1 MPEPSG
7 RADESILSAARSVL
21 VQGIT
26 GREAAMVVR
35 HMLAYG
41 TRVVAGVTPG
51 RGGQAIEDVPVYDTV
66 AQAQAAHATTATL
79 ISVPP
84 AGALDAV
91 LEALDA
97 GLRLLVL
104 VTERVPRHD
113 ALRAVAAAQAAGA
126 TLIGP
131 NCTGL
136 IVPAL
141 RLKLGPIGGDRPE
154 RCFAPGRV
162 AVVSRSGGM
171 TAECAWMVRR
181 AGEGVSIAISVGGDP
196 LVGTPPAAAL
206 ALLERDPATAAAV
219 LWGEPGT
226 RFEED
231 VADLL
236 LAGGFTRPLIVH
248 IAGRFVEDFPAGA
261 VFGHAAALIAGEAG
275 RPSAKIGRLRAAG
288 AHIAERLDDLGAQ
301 LRAVLG

>member
-1 MPEPSG
+1 MALLNLG
-7 RADESILSAARSVL
+7 DVRVL

-26 GREAAMVVR
+26 GREAAMVVG

-41 TRVVAGVTPG
+41 TPVVAGVTPG
-51 RGGQAIEDVPVYDTV
+51 RGGQQVQGVPVFDTV
-66 AQAQAAHATTATL
+66 ARAVAATGATATL

-91 LEALDA
+91 LEALAA
-97 GLRLLVL
+97 GLRLLAL

-113 ALRAVAAAQAAGA
+113 AVRAVTAARAAGA

-136 IVPAL
+136 IVPAR

-162 AVVSRSGGM
+162 AIVSRSGGM

-181 AGEGVSIAISVGGDP
+181 AGEGVSLAVSVGGDP
-196 LVGTPPAAAL
+196 LIGTRPAAIL
-206 ALLERDPATAAAV
+206 AALERDSATAAAV
-219 LWGEPGT
+219 LWGEPGAPT
-226 RFEED
+226 RKRPPICSWPA
-231 VADLL
+231 VSPAADRPRR
-236 LAGGFTRPLIVH
+236 RPLH
-248 IAGRFVEDFPAGA
+248 RGPAGR
-261 VFGHAAALIAGEAG
+261 
-275 RPSAKIGRLRAAG
+275 GRLRPRCG
-288 AHIAERLDDLGAQ
+288 ARPG
-301 LRAVLG
+301 

>member
-1 MPEPSG
+1 VSLLNEG
-7 RADESILSAARSVL
+7 EIRVL

-26 GREAAMVVR
+26 GREAAMVVG

-41 TRVVAGVTPG
+41 TPVAAGVTPG
-51 RGGQAIEDVPVYDTV
+51 RGGQQVHGVPVFDTV
-66 AQAQAAHATTATL
+66 MAAVAATGVTATL

-91 LEALDA
+91 LEALAA
-97 GLRLLVL
+97 GLRLLAL

-113 ALRAVAAAQAAGA
+113 AVKAVAAARAAGA

-136 IVPAL
+136 IAPAR

-171 TAECAWMVRR
+171 TAECGWMVRR
-181 AGEGVSIAISVGGDP
+181 AGEGVSLAVSVGGDP
-196 LVGTPPAAAL
+196 LIGTRPAELLAA
-206 ALLERDPATAAAV
+206 LERDPATAAAV
-219 LWGEPGT
+219 LWGEPGAT
-226 RFEED
+226 YEEE

-236 LAGGFTRPLIVH
+236 LAGGFTKPLIAHV
-248 IAGRFVEDFPAGA
+248 AGRFIKDLPAGA
-261 VFGHAAALIAGEAG
+261 VFGHAAALVQGEAG
-275 RPSAKIGRLRAAG
+275 RLSAKTARLRAAG
-288 AHIAERLDDLGAQ
+288 ALVADRLDDLGGL
-301 LRAVLG
+301 LRGALN

>member
-1 MPEPSG
+1 MTGGWLDAGE
-7 RADESILSAARSVL
+7 ARVL

-26 GREAAMVVR
+26 GREAAMVVG

-41 TRVVAGVTPG
+41 TPVVAGVTPG
-51 RGGQAIEDVPVYDTV
+51 RGGQQVHGVPVYDMV
-66 AQAQAAHATTATL
+66 AQAVARHGATATV

-91 LEALDA
+91 LEALAA

-113 ALRAVAAAQAAGA
+113 ALKAVTAARAAGA

-136 IVPAL
+136 IAPAR

-181 AGEGVSIAISVGGDP
+181 AGEGVSVAISVGGDP
-196 LVGTPPAAAL
+196 LVGTRPAEAL
-206 ALLERDPATAAAV
+206 ARLEHDPATAAAV

-226 RFEED
+226 AFEEE

-236 LAGGFTRPLIVH
+236 AAGGFTRPLIAHV
-248 IAGRFVEDFPAGA
+248 AGRFVEELPAGA
-261 VFGHAAALIAGEAG
+261 VFGHAAALVEGGQG
-275 RPSAKIGRLRAAG
+275 RPSAKVERLRAAG
-288 AHIAERLDDLGAQ
+288 ALVADRLDDLGSLLHQ
-301 LRAVLG
+301 VLK